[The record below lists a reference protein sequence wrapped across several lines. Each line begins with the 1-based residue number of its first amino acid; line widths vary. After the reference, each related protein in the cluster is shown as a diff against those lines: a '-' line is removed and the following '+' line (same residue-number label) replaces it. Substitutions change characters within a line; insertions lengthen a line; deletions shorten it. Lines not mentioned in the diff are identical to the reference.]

1 MDYRHVGKTGL
12 KVSELCLGA
21 MTFGR
26 EASEAESHAMLD
38 RYVEAGGNF
47 IDTANVYST
56 GKSEEVVGRW
66 LGKQRR
72 ESFVIATKVR
82 FPMGPGPNDVGLSR
96 KHIYAAVQESLK
108 RLGTDYVDLYQVH
121 AWDPVTPLEETLG
134 TLNELVAR
142 GWVRYIG
149 ASNFRGWQLQK
160 ALDISRAHNW
170 EPFVCLQPQYNL
182 MCRAT
187 EYEILPVCRT
197 EGVGVI
203 PWSPLRGGW
212 LSGRYRRGMKG
223 PAEGSRVAVA
233 EKQGWSESWARYNN
247 EATWKT
253 IDELLAVAEQA
264 GRTPAQTALRWLLQ
278 NPVVTA
284 PILGARSMEQLNDN
298 LGSIGWVLSGE
309 QMRRLDAASALPVS
323 YPYDD
328 AAEQQQRAG
337 RAEKPARS

>member
-1 MDYRHVGKTGL
+1 MEYRQLGKTGL

-26 EASEAESHAMLD
+26 EAPEAESFAMLN
-38 RYVEAGGNF
+38 RFVEAGGNF

-56 GKSEEVVGRW
+56 GKSEEVLGRW
-66 LGKQRR
+66 LHAQRR
-72 ESFVIATKVR
+72 ESFVLATKVR
-82 FPMGPGPNDVGLSR
+82 FPMGQGPNDVGLSR
-96 KHIYAAVQESLK
+96 KHIHAAVQESLK

-160 ALDISRAHNW
+160 ALDISRSHNW

-187 EYEILPVCRT
+187 EFEILPVCRN
-197 EGVGVI
+197 EGLGVI

-212 LSGRYRRGMKG
+212 LSGRYRRGMKS
-223 PAEGSRVAVA
+223 PEQGSRVDLA
-233 EKQGWSESWARYNN
+233 EKQGWSESWSRYNN

-253 IDELLAVAEQA
+253 IDELFAVSKAA

-278 NPVVTA
+278 NPAVTA
-284 PILGARSMEQLNDN
+284 PILGARSMAQLDDN
-298 LGSIGWVLSGE
+298 LGCVGWQLSGE
-309 QMRRLDAASALPVS
+309 HMRRLDAASALAVS

-337 RAEKPARS
+337 RAEMPARP